1 MILENKKKYLSRL
14 FKGEIPLIIVFWLWF
29 VFISIC
35 IEICLQVN
43 LIRFESEYLQ
53 FFIYFMVL
61 IYSIAIFYITFKSA
75 SKYTGL
81 KVWSFLAKIIVTINL
96 FFSLALIIEIYK
108 YYFLEDYLIGKDI
121 EDFKN
126 NLPIQVDAN
135 SILIDIY
142 KKEKTIFYVYTL
154 IGVDLTEEKS
164 KNIFKKQINDSLCDS
179 ETTLSLLKKDY
190 ILSYK
195 YTNENDEEII
205 NIETKKENCGD
216 SIYDL
221 DIVSNLLEKQ
231 GV

>member
-1 MILENKKKYLSRL
+1 MILENKKTYLNKL
-14 FKGEIPLIIVFWLWF
+14 FNGEIPLVIVFWLWF

-35 IEICLQVN
+35 IEIFFQMN
-43 LIRFESEYLQ
+43 LTSFESEYLQ
-53 FFIYFMVL
+53 FSIYFLVL

-75 SKYTGL
+75 SKYKGL

-96 FFSLALIIEIYK
+96 FFSLALVIEIYK

-142 KKEKTIFYVYTL
+142 KKEKTIFYIYTL
-154 IGVDLTEEKS
+154 VGVDLTEEKS
-164 KNIFKKQINDSLCDS
+164 RNIFEKQVINSLCES
-179 ETTLSLLKKDY
+179 ETTLGLLKKDY
-190 ILSYK
+190 VLSYK

-205 NIETKKENCGD
+205 NIETKKEKCGE